1 MTVPDDQK
9 MSVGGLWMHRACAL
23 NVSLTRVS
31 VTWRRGWEPAP
42 FLLRP
47 HLYCQCWLIGRM
59 LLWDFLLFYLF
70 CCIIN
75 LNTNTLTIVLC
86 SLKYL
91 MDVFELLMFCWSSY
105 YRGIVSVVSVYN
117 GIDILMKYI
126 QSASLE
132 FCFICGIVL
141 FSTQHDH
148 KCNHGHCSYWRQ
160 YLGFKMLMTS

>member
-1 MTVPDDQK
+1 MCTVNRAVMTVPDDQK

-23 NVSLTRVS
+23 NVSLTRIS

-47 HLYCQCWLIGRM
+47 HLLLSVLINRK
-59 LLWDFLLFYLF
+59 DVTVRFSPLFYLF

-91 MDVFELLMFCWSSY
+91 MNVFELLMFCWSSY
-105 YRGIVSVVSVYN
+105 YRGIVSVVSVYT

-126 QSASLE
+126 QSASLD

-141 FSTQHDH
+141 FST
-148 KCNHGHCSYWRQ
+148 
-160 YLGFKMLMTS
+160 